1 MEKKEKEPF
10 ERIRKEK
17 LEEYKA
23 QLSIMKNFF
32 LLGYDYDNNRSI
44 NEYNLFISNELIKNM
59 KKGIQADKI
68 KKISKKNWEN
78 NFDNINAKYKNI
90 KESIINFIS
99 KIEEIQKNK
108 GFDIFYE
115 QEKLKDKNKT
125 LNYLKKQW
133 KKLPFNIKTK
143 Y

>member
-1 MEKKEKEPF
+1 
-10 ERIRKEK
+10 
-17 LEEYKA
+17 
-23 QLSIMKNFF
+23 
-32 LLGYDYDNNRSI
+32 
-44 NEYNLFISNELIKNM
+44 M

-108 GFDIFYE
+108 GFDIFYK

-125 LNYLKKQW
+125 LNYLKK
-133 KKLPFNIKTK
+133 
-143 Y
+143 

>member
-1 MEKKEKEPF
+1 
-10 ERIRKEK
+10 
-17 LEEYKA
+17 
-23 QLSIMKNFF
+23 
-32 LLGYDYDNNRSI
+32 
-44 NEYNLFISNELIKNM
+44 M

-133 KKLPFNIKTK
+133 KRLPFNIKTK

>member
-1 MEKKEKEPF
+1 
-10 ERIRKEK
+10 
-17 LEEYKA
+17 
-23 QLSIMKNFF
+23 
-32 LLGYDYDNNRSI
+32 
-44 NEYNLFISNELIKNM
+44 M

-125 LNYLKKQW
+125 LNYLKK
-133 KKLPFNIKTK
+133 
-143 Y
+143 